1 MWVYGLT
8 SWHWLNICIRQM
20 YMHHKCWRTVKG
32 EACER
37 FEIVF
42 KSLWKRKHFC
52 IHQNNPPPHTET
64 STLLELDV
72 LGFGRVDHLPYSP
85 DLASFH
91 FDVCFKVKSQL
102 KGRRFSSLPE
112 LRSASVNIISQYNQ
126 DWYRAIFNK
135 WVKRHRKCI
144 AYNGEYFYYQL
155 VFYRGTINI
164 PLQINN

>member
-1 MWVYGLT
+1 MRD
-8 SWHWLNICIRQM
+8 SKSFLNHYEEECALSMKQSGVPI
-20 YMHHKCWRTVKG
+20 
-32 EACER
+32 E
-37 FEIVF
+37 
-42 KSLWKRKHFC
+42 HFRL
-52 IHQNNPPPHTET
+52 HQNNPPPHTAT

-72 LGFGRVDHLPYSP
+72 LEFGSVDHLPYSP
-85 DLASFH
+85 
-91 FDVCFKVKSQL
+91 DVCFKVKSQL